1 MGSSYLTNPLVF
13 LIQVLFGAYIFIV
26 MLRFLLQLVRAD
38 FHNPIS
44 QFTVKATTPVL
55 RPLRRF
61 IPGMGGIDIASI
73 ILMLLLLTVQ
83 QTLVMLLSGQ
93 GVHLL
98 LAFAQAIPELVSLF
112 INFFLFAI
120 LLQVILS
127 WVSPGNYN
135 PAIALLGR
143 LTDPLLGPARRII
156 PALGGLDLSPM
167 VVMIGLT
174 LLKMLLI
181 PPLYYLVSGLPLG

>member
-1 MGSSYLTNPLVF
+1 MGSSYLTNPVVF
-13 LIQVLFGAYIFIV
+13 LIQILFGAYVFVV

-61 IPGMGGIDIASI
+61 IPGIGGIDVASI
-73 ILMLLLLTVQ
+73 LLMLLLLTTQ
-83 QTLVMLLSGQ
+83 HILVMLLQGQ
-93 GVHLL
+93 GLHLL
-98 LAFAQAIPELVSLF
+98 LAFALAIPELVSLF

-135 PAIALLGR
+135 PAIALLDR
-143 LTDPLLGPARRII
+143 LTDPLLRPARRLI
-156 PALGGLDLSPM
+156 PSMGGLDLSPM
-167 VVMIGLT
+167 IVMVGLT

-181 PPLYYLVSGLPLG
+181 PPLQLLVSGIPFA